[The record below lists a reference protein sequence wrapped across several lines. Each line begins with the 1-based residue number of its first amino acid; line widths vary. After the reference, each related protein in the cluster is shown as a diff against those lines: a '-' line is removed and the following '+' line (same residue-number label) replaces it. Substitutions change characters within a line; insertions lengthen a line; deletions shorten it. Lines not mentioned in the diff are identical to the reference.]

1 MFALR
6 GMAVSFSIFILLYS
20 VLSLVVCGVW
30 RKLFSYGR
38 RCSARRVADMLF
50 TLRVTPFAVATG
62 ITLALAVPS
71 FVLLEPRAVSES
83 LGAVPVA
90 LGLCGLGALLAG
102 AWKAATALQQ
112 ASRTVARWSRA
123 ADASSNIHSSGSH
136 VRRRDNL
143 RKLIL
148 RVVAFPGMAE
158 LENAWREATEM
169 AADDA
174 AVSSASE
181 ALDLAA
187 AVIKLSRLAPLEAPA
202 ELTTALVHSPAESVN
217 ARVQR
222 LIAWTER
229 TASAAPGHS
238 LKYALCVA
246 VTVAVTMAV
255 TYSELLVRVH
265 TATEWLV
272 R

>member
-20 VLSLVVCGVW
+20 VLSLVVCWLW
-30 RKLFSYGR
+30 RMLFSYGR

-112 ASRTVARWSRA
+112 ASPTVARWSRA
-123 ADASSNIHSSGSH
+123 AAASSNIHSTPSVPVPRLSAASPPLTAAGIFRPSVWFSH
-136 VRRRDNL
+136 
-143 RKLIL
+143 
-148 RVVAFPGMAE
+148 
-158 LENAWREATEM
+158 
-169 AADDA
+169 
-174 AVSSASE
+174 
-181 ALDLAA
+181 
-187 AVIKLSRLAPLEAPA
+187 PA
-202 ELTTALVHSPAESVN
+202 EVGLSE
-217 ARVQR
+217 RR
-222 LIAWTER
+222 LR
-229 TASAAPGHS
+229 S
-238 LKYALCVA
+238 
-246 VTVAVTMAV
+246 
-255 TYSELLVRVH
+255 R
-265 TATEWLV
+265 